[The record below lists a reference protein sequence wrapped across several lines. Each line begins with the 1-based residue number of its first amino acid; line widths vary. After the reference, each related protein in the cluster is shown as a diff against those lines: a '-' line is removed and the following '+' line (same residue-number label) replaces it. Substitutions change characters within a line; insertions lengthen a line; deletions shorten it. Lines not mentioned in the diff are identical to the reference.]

1 MFYLGHSFNL
11 LLISLLGL
19 NIENL
24 DFAEV
29 LTLGFSSLELLISFY
44 EIVGGMGM
52 ESISIVVGIGCYG
65 GRPAIESGEYLES
78 TTQEKNLKI
87 NRAGSTPAP
96 TTIADF
102 RK

>member
-1 MFYLGHSFNL
+1 
-11 LLISLLGL
+11 
-19 NIENL
+19 
-24 DFAEV
+24 
-29 LTLGFSSLELLISFY
+29 
-44 EIVGGMGM
+44 M